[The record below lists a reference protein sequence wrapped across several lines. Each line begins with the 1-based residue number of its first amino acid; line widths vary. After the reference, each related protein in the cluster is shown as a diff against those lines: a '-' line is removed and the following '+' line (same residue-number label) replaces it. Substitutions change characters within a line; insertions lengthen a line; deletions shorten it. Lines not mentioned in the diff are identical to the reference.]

1 MNENMTTLEIDFYS
15 DVLHSNTDLV
25 VLERNLDFTSC
36 IFNQLNY
43 HGIIDDMFSIKF
55 ENIEQLLSNEISK
68 SLANDKLY
76 SQDLKHLNFSSIGL
90 RLNKLAKYIQQ
101 QFKTSSAQ
109 KFKLI
114 GTKHK

>member
-1 MNENMTTLEIDFYS
+1 
-15 DVLHSNTDLV
+15 
-25 VLERNLDFTSC
+25 
-36 IFNQLNY
+36 
-43 HGIIDDMFSIKF
+43 MFSIKF

-109 KFKLI
+109 KI
-114 GTKHK
+114 QVHRNQT

>member
-1 MNENMTTLEIDFYS
+1 
-15 DVLHSNTDLV
+15 
-25 VLERNLDFTSC
+25 
-36 IFNQLNY
+36 
-43 HGIIDDMFSIKF
+43 MFSIKF

-101 QFKTSSAQ
+101 FKTSSAQ
-109 KFKLI
+109 KI
-114 GTKHK
+114 QAHRNQT